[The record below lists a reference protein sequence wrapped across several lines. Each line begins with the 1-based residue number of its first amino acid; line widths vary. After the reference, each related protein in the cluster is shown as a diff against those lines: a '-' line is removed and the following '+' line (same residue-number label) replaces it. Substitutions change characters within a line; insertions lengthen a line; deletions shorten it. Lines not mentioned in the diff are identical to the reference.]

1 MQPWLINV
9 RQFVVVVALFM
20 GGLFLGLYQ
29 RADPILPNSSAS
41 QRLQPITTSAAG
53 ASAGGTVYVPVYS
66 SIYLGRDIKRKM
78 VELAVTVSV
87 RNVSA
92 LHPIILDSVRYY
104 DSTGKQ
110 VREYL
115 EKPAELPPLASVEFV
130 IQQADDKGGPGAN
143 FLIHWKGQPD
153 ADEPLVEAIMLGQS
167 GNAGIS
173 FTSLGRGVKTES
185 ATSK

>member
-20 GGLFLGLYQ
+20 GGLFLGLY
-29 RADPILPNSSAS
+29 RSADPIVPDSSAS
-41 QRLQPITTSAAG
+41 ERLQPVTMPAAA

-66 SIYLGRDIKRKM
+66 SIYLGLDIKHRM
-78 VELAVTVSV
+78 VELGVTVSV

-92 LHPIILDSVRYY
+92 RHPVILDSVRYY

-110 VREYL
+110 IREYL
-115 EKPAELPPLASVEFV
+115 EKPAELPPLATVEFV
-130 IQQADDKGGPGAN
+130 IQRADVRGGPGAN
-143 FLIHWKGQPD
+143 FLVRWKGQPD
-153 ADEPLVEAIMLGQS
+153 ADEPLIEAIMLGQS

-173 FTSLGRGVKTES
+173 FTSVGRGVKTES
-185 ATSK
+185 AMSK